1 MATSGTYVWEMT
13 RDQIITDALGMV
25 GAIDESDTPNT
36 AQITKAARFLNG
48 IIKTLPGQIG
58 LPLWATKQ
66 QAVTLTATAQYTCG
80 IGQTVNIAK
89 PLKIVQAWRHDNVTG
104 ADTPLEIVS
113 IDTYNRLGKKDVT
126 GPPVQVAYVPDNPS
140 GVLYMYPTPDTYAIA
155 NCQVYIRYHRPFQ
168 DFNAALDTPDF
179 PTEWDLP
186 VTFLLAHALGPSFGL
201 PKQDQDALKEKATM
215 YAEMA
220 QELGYENA
228 SLFIQPAYNQ
238 RK

>member
-25 GAIDESDTPNT
+25 GAIDESDTPNA

-48 IIKTLPGQIG
+48 IIKALPGQIG
-58 LPLWATKQ
+58 MPLWSIKQ
-66 QAVTLTATAQYTCG
+66 QAITLTATASYTCG

-89 PLKIVQAWRHDNVTG
+89 PLKILQAWRHDNVTG

-113 IDTYNRLGKKDVT
+113 IDEYNRLGKKDVT
-126 GPPVQVAYVPDNPS
+126 GPPVQVAYVPDNAT
-140 GVLYMYPTPDTYAIA
+140 GILYMYPVPDTYSIT

-168 DFNAALDTPDF
+168 DFNASSDTPDF
-179 PTEWDLP
+179 PSEWDLP
-186 VTFLLAHALGPSFGL
+186 VTFMLAHTLGPSFGL
-201 PKQDQDALKEKATM
+201 PKQDQDELKAKAMM

-228 SLFIQPAYNQ
+228 SFNIQPAYTP